1 MITSLAYELGF
12 PETAVFSLKKDFD
25 AMWAGKEQLDA
36 ALKNLYTDEG
46 AYYRNTV
53 KGLAEE
59 YGVHIYAA
67 EMAFFLYAA
76 LPLREVYKENGY
88 SDELYLDTMADLRY
102 KVKECH
108 DIYGI
113 WGTVAGSWF
122 RDFYLLKRFKLGRL
136 QYEPRPL
143 RFAEYKGYKQGDIF
157 YGCHIPSCGP
167 MTPEAVLDSLKRAHT
182 FYRAKLKDGI
192 LPVHLRSF
200 LIYPGHYE
208 VYPEDSNLKKFYEM
222 FDVVG
227 GDEKPDNP
235 YIWRIFGCENCED
248 YTALP
253 ERTSLQRRFKEYLLS
268 GKCMGSGDGF
278 LLFDGEKIIR

>member
-136 QYEPRPL
+136 QYEPRPFVL
-143 RFAEYKGYKQGDIF
+143 RNTRATSRGIF
-157 YGCHIPSCGP
+157 S
-167 MTPEAVLDSLKRAHT
+167 MAA
-182 FYRAKLKDGI
+182 
-192 LPVHLRSF
+192 
-200 LIYPGHYE
+200 
-208 VYPEDSNLKKFYEM
+208 
-222 FDVVG
+222 
-227 GDEKPDNP
+227 
-235 YIWRIFGCENCED
+235 
-248 YTALP
+248 
-253 ERTSLQRRFKEYLLS
+253 TSPPAGR
-268 GKCMGSGDGF
+268 
-278 LLFDGEKIIR
+278 